1 MSNTAWQ
8 AFYYHGVDNS
18 HPPARTE
25 LIEAPSED
33 EAAKVAESH
42 MGRCKR
48 VDIVAPI
55 WERQQDMVILAP
67 DVRREIDV
75 Y

>member
-8 AFYYHGVDNS
+8 AFYYHGFDNS

-33 EAAKVAESH
+33 EAAKIAESH

-48 VDIVAPI
+48 VESPLPAGNPNRI
-55 WERQQDMVILAP
+55 W
-67 DVRREIDV
+67 
-75 Y
+75 

>member
-8 AFYYHGVDNS
+8 AFYYHGFDNS

-33 EAAKVAESH
+33 EAAKSQRA
-42 MGRCKR
+42 
-48 VDIVAPI
+48 I
-55 WERQQDMVILAP
+55 WAAASGSTSPLPAGNRNRIW
-67 DVRREIDV
+67 
-75 Y
+75 